1 LPHPGIIVFDEV
13 FGKISNDNLEMVAE
27 FFVKIKEYFDKIF
40 VITHNPLVGQWSDCV
55 VKIKKENN
63 LSKVL

>member
-1 LPHPGIIVFDEV
+1 
-13 FGKISNDNLEMVAE
+13 MVAE
-27 FFVKIKEYFDKIF
+27 FFIKIKEYLDKIF
-40 VITHNPLVGQWSDCV
+40 VITHNPLVNQWNDSV